1 MARRV
6 RCKLDGICSA
16 LNTSEK
22 ELAHHLGLSLA
33 ALKAINRS
41 DPPLYLQLALTA
53 LLSALGPDPRLV
65 SGQVS
70 SIKHTEIPPVRLA
83 G

>member
-6 RCKLDGICSA
+6 RFKLDGICSA

-33 ALKAINRS
+33 ALKAINRP

-65 SGQVS
+65 PGQVS
-70 SIKHTEIPPVRLA
+70 SIKRTESAPVRLA